1 MLSVN
6 IYSLL
11 KQNIKSCNAKR
22 RRQRHGKKKI
32 NRSFI
37 VVEQLAE
44 KQLHHRAAHFF
55 VHFAWRSLKRP
66 ETS

>member
-1 MLSVN
+1 MLSGDG
-6 IYSLL
+6 
-11 KQNIKSCNAKR
+11 NATA
-22 RRQRHGKKKI
+22 KKKI

-55 VHFAWRSLKRP
+55 VHFA
-66 ETS
+66 